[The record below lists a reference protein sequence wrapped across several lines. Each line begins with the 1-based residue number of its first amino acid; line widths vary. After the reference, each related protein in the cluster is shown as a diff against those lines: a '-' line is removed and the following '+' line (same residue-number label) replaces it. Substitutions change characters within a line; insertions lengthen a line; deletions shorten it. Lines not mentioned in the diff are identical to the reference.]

1 MSEKNSATAVT
12 RIHPFV
18 HGVHDV
24 AAVGGKGASLA
35 RMAAL
40 DLPVPPGF
48 TITTDGWRAYHD
60 HGGLPDDLR
69 GELLE
74 RVAELEAAIGRGF
87 GSDERPLLVSVRS
100 GAPMSMPGMMDTVL
114 NLGLNRRTVRALA
127 ATTGDEFAWAVYARF
142 LRMFATIV
150 RGLAD
155 ADLASVSGTD
165 EAAASELLAVIAERS
180 GSPVP
185 DDARDQLEEAVIAV
199 WRSWDSRRAVRYR
212 RFARI
217 PDDLGTA
224 VTVQAMVFGNQ
235 DERSGTGVV
244 FTRDPTTGSPEV
256 YGDYLPRAQGEDIV
270 AGSHNTLPL
279 ETMRE
284 SVPEAYDQLLEQ
296 LTTIET
302 AYRDMCDVEFT
313 VESGRLWILQAR
325 PGQRGGPAAVRIAVD
340 LVDAGLLT
348 PDEALDR
355 IPVSAMERLQ
365 APIFSPDQQLD
376 ELGRGIPASSGAA
389 SGRAVFDA
397 DRAQELA
404 ANGDPV
410 VLIRPE
416 TSPEDIG
423 GMIACA
429 AIVTAIG
436 GRTSHAAV
444 VARGIG
450 RPAICGVEDLSVD
463 PVARRARFGDRE
475 LAEGEL
481 VSVDGEAGIVAAG
494 RAELVAQP
502 TDPRVERA
510 LAWADERRGVALT
523 TEGPADAI
531 VVTALDDVP
540 DDATGAPVLLDLE
553 WEGEQT
559 SAVLERTVAALRA
572 AGAPALW
579 LRLPETIGDGDLRL
593 PPARWAGLV
602 VGDPTDWAARL
613 IAARVSRDPE

>member
-12 RIHPFV
+12 RIHPFD

-69 GELLE
+69 GELHE
-74 RVAELEAAIGRGF
+74 RVAQLEAAIGRGF
-87 GSDERPLLVSVRS
+87 GAGDRPLLVSVRS
-100 GAPMSMPGMMDTVL
+100 GAPVSMPGMMDTVL
-114 NLGLNRRTVRALA
+114 NLGLNRRTVRGLA
-127 ATTGDEFAWAVYARF
+127 TATGDEFAWTVYVRF

-150 RGLAD
+150 RGLTE
-155 ADLASVSGTD
+155 ADLSGAPGTD
-165 EAAASELLAVIAERS
+165 EAAADALLAVIAERS

-212 RFARI
+212 KFARI

-235 DERSGTGVV
+235 DQRSGTGVV
-244 FTRDPTTGSPEV
+244 FTRDPTTGNPEV

-270 AGSHNTLPL
+270 AGSHNALPL
-279 ETMRE
+279 ETMRD

-296 LTTIET
+296 LATIET

-340 LVDAGLLT
+340 LVDAGLLS

-365 APIFSPDQQLD
+365 
-376 ELGRGIPASSGAA
+376 
-389 SGRAVFDA
+389 
-397 DRAQELA
+397 
-404 ANGDPV
+404 
-410 VLIRPE
+410 
-416 TSPEDIG
+416 
-423 GMIACA
+423 
-429 AIVTAIG
+429 
-436 GRTSHAAV
+436 
-444 VARGIG
+444 
-450 RPAICGVEDLSVD
+450 
-463 PVARRARFGDRE
+463 
-475 LAEGEL
+475 
-481 VSVDGEAGIVAAG
+481 
-494 RAELVAQP
+494 
-502 TDPRVERA
+502 
-510 LAWADERRGVALT
+510 
-523 TEGPADAI
+523 
-531 VVTALDDVP
+531 
-540 DDATGAPVLLDLE
+540 
-553 WEGEQT
+553 
-559 SAVLERTVAALRA
+559 
-572 AGAPALW
+572 
-579 LRLPETIGDGDLRL
+579 
-593 PPARWAGLV
+593 
-602 VGDPTDWAARL
+602 
-613 IAARVSRDPE
+613 